1 MASAKDIRFDQ
12 RNSTNTAYQEKY
24 VSGSSLIIRTDSTG
38 SIIGTNTLEDVAIGT
53 TTPSTANFTNLTASV
68 VSASVF
74 IGNFSGNISGSNLSA
89 SGIYVTNLTS
99 VDNNLFNITSSNIS
113 ASGNLSA
120 SAANFNTLNAN
131 SSILFNVTSSN
142 ISASG
147 QITATGFSGSV
158 FGTSSWSNNSLT
170 ASYFGSGS
178 NNYFPFWTSN
188 KLSFNSLISQGN
200 NEISILSD
208 TASFL
213 GNTLVVNK
221 SDPFYSNNNPTID
234 VSNSPNQTLMLTPNV
249 MLGGN
254 GNAENW
260 NRFNSDGTV
269 DFLGANIKFTSGG
282 AAAFNSSV
290 TIGSSILLGNNTL
303 DVIGN
308 ISAFVITASNISA
321 SGNAELGTLSVRGN
335 TVFYGDFTVF
345 GTGSVVNI
353 SSSTVIIGDNRIQLN
368 AWSTGSF
375 SQRYAGLDL
384 TDSGSNNA
392 VTSSLLW
399 DSANNYWLLT
409 NNQTGSNPVLTSSA
423 LILQGPISNF
433 GNEKQLPINTFLK
446 VESAIGNLTSSN
458 LTEVDSL
465 LTYNGIISSSAISAS
480 SAIFSLDV
488 LISGVLK
495 VFNKIYAYAGIIG
508 DITGSLSGSSV
519 ITNTITAS
527 TITSSTI
534 TTGNAQIYGGNI
546 NNTVIGNITPS
557 TGNFTNITASTIS
570 SSTLIS
576 NNNTLVNVTSSNISA
591 SGNITGSNVYV
602 ENTITADTGSFIY
615 MNINNTGSA
624 PTSYT
629 DTGMPGEIRFDNNF
643 IYIYTNNTWVRTP
656 IVRWTT

>member
-74 IGNFSGNISGSNLSA
+74 IGNFSGNISGSNISA

>member
-12 RNSTNTAYQEKY
+12 RNVTNTAYQEKY
-24 VSGSSLIIRTDSTG
+24 VNGNSLIIRTDSTG
-38 SIIGTNTLEDVAIGT
+38 SVVGASTLEGVAIGT
-53 TTPSTANFTNLTASV
+53 ISSSTANFTNVTASV
-68 VSASVF
+68 VSSSVF
-74 IGNFSGNISGSNLSA
+74 IGNLSGSLSGSSIITNDLTATNSNLTYITSSNISA
-89 SGIYVTNLTS
+89 SGYISASAANFNTLNS
-99 VDNNLFNITSSNIS
+99 NSSILFNITSSNIS
-113 ASGNLSA
+113 ASGQII
-120 SAANFNTLNAN
+120 AA
-131 SSILFNVTSSN
+131 
-142 ISASG
+142 
-147 QITATGFSGSV
+147 GFSGSV
-158 FGTSSWSNNSLT
+158 FGTSSWSNNSST

-178 NNYFPFWTSN
+178 NNYFPFWSSN
-188 KLSFNSLISQGN
+188 KLSFDSLISQGN

-221 SDPFYSNNNPTID
+221 SDPFYTNNNPTID

-290 TIGSSILLGNNTL
+290 TIGSSTLLGNNTL

-308 ISAFVITASNISA
+308 ISAFAITASNISA
-321 SGNAELGTLSVRGN
+321 SGNTELNTLSVRGN
-335 TVFYGDFTVF
+335 TTFYGDFTVY

-368 AWSTGSF
+368 AWSTGSL

-384 TDSGSNNA
+384 TDSGSNNN

-409 NNQTGSNPVLTSSA
+409 NNQTGSNPVVTSSA
-423 LILQGPISNF
+423 LILQGPISEF

-446 VESAIGNLTSSN
+446 VESAIGNLTASN

-465 LTYNGIISSSAISAS
+465 LTYNGTISSSAVSAS
-480 SAIFSLDV
+480 SAFFNLDV
-488 LISGVLK
+488 LIGGVLK

-519 ITNTITAS
+519 IVNT
-527 TITSSTI
+527 
-534 TTGNAQIYGGNI
+534 
-546 NNTVIGNITPS
+546 
-557 TGNFTNITASTIS
+557 ITASTIS

-576 NNNTLVNVTSSNISA
+576 NDNTLVNITSSNISASGYVSGSSANFTNLSSINNILTYVTSSNISA

-615 MNINNTGSA
+615 LNLNNTGSA

-629 DTGMPGEIRFDNNF
+629 DTGMPGEIRIDNNF
-643 IYIYTNNTWVRTP
+643 IYIYTNNVWVRTP